1 MQHRF
6 TNAPSYGLDFS
17 NSLDP
22 WKDMKQLWT
31 EAAADKIAPVTGPST
46 RTLYVTPFA
55 SNAIF
60 ASLPLFNAPHL
71 PNLIRYL
78 NGLHQRDPITTG
90 TSVLAIQYKDG
101 VMLTADTLGT
111 LLAALNPPLILRNVA
126 TDVSVKS
133 SVLPLTLAQSC
144 HSVVRFACSIPI
156 VLAHQEGGRVHH
168 SGCFGRVL

>member
-55 SNAIF
+55 SHACNDTFQCPTSLQSNSLSQLF
-60 ASLPLFNAPHL
+60 AS
-71 PNLIRYL
+71 
-78 NGLHQRDPITTG
+78 RDPITTG

-111 LLAALNPPLILRNVA
+111 L
-126 TDVSVKS
+126 S
-133 SVLPLTLAQSC
+133 SCTT
-144 HSVVRFACSIPI
+144 
-156 VLAHQEGGRVHH
+156 
-168 SGCFGRVL
+168 